1 MTAIRCAL
9 IIGAGFGLAGC
20 YQTNNPP
27 LFFAQAH
34 TLGVGVHTSTTQQS
48 ADLTVGYKDFDVAI
62 VPVSATDSSG
72 QVVPLTG
79 SSGGGNSRNALSV
92 LGQFNANAATAT
104 PAVNFGT
111 FFATGLAADKLAD
124 GFSDHLAKSP

>member
-9 IIGAGFGLAGC
+9 IIGASVGLAGC
-20 YQTNNPP
+20 YQSNNPP

-48 ADLTVGYKDFDVAI
+48 ADLTLGYKDFDVAI
-62 VPVSATDSSG
+62 VPVSATDGSG
-72 QVVPLTG
+72 RVVPLTG
-79 SSGGGNSRNALSV
+79 TAGGEDSRDALSV
-92 LGQFNANAATAT
+92 LGQFNASAATAT
-104 PAVNFGT
+104 PAVNLGT

-124 GFSDHLAKSP
+124 GFRDHLAKSP